1 MPIWHLKFLHPVDEI
16 RNTHNGGGR
25 DGMERRTKSGKIE
38 NRGSKI
44 EKTPRSGTGGARRR
58 AWSMEHG
65 AGSWERGN
73 VISDR

>member
-1 MPIWHLKFLHPVDEI
+1 MPIWHLKVLHPVDEI

-44 EKTPRSGTGGARRR
+44 EKTPRSGTEERAAAHG
-58 AWSMEHG
+58 AWSMERG
-65 AGSWERGN
+65 AGSEGM
-73 VISDR
+73 